1 MTSFLVRRLLQ
12 AVVVMLGVTLLVF
25 VLEHI
30 LPGNLA
36 REILGPRASAG
47 AMRAFDRRN
56 GLNEPIL
63 EQYGRYLAN
72 LLHGNLGYSYRLN
85 QSVAS
90 LLGEELPRSLILVA
104 PALVVA
110 LLVAVPLGIL
120 QAVRRNTAIDHAATG
135 VSFVL
140 YAMPSFWLGMVL
152 IVVLADKAG
161 WFPAEAPQGG
171 GFASIVSDPRALVLP
186 WLTVMLV
193 SIAFFS
199 RYMRSAAIE
208 TLAEDYIRTA
218 RAKGLPQRLVL
229 SRHLLRNAIGPVLT
243 LVGLSLPT
251 VITAGLVA
259 EYLFNFPGAGLAYW
273 NAASNQDYPLELGIT
288 LAIGAAT
295 ILGNLL
301 ADVAYA
307 VLDPRVSF
315 ERAGRR

>member
-1 MTSFLVRRLLQ
+1 
-12 AVVVMLGVTLLVF
+12 MLGVTLMVF

-36 REILGPRASAG
+36 REILGPRASAVEM
-47 AMRAFDRRN
+47 AAFDRRN

-63 EQYGRYLAN
+63 VQYARYLGN

-85 QSVAS
+85 QPVAS
-90 LLGEELPRSLILVA
+90 LLGQELPKSLLLVG

-110 LLVAVPLGIL
+110 VLVSVPLGIV
-120 QAVRRNTAIDHAATG
+120 QAVRRNTAVDHTATG

-152 IVVLADKAG
+152 ILVLADKLG
-161 WFPAEAPQGG
+161 WFPSEAPQGG
-171 GFASIVSDPRALVLP
+171 SIGSIASDPRALVLP

-208 TLAEDYIRTA
+208 TLAADYIRTA

-229 SRHLLRNAIGPVLT
+229 LRHLLRNAVGPVLT

-259 EYLFNFPGAGLAYW
+259 EYLFNYPGAGLAYW
-273 NAASNQDYPLELGIT
+273 NAASSQDYPLELGIT

-301 ADVAYA
+301 ADIAYA
-307 VLDPRVSF
+307 ALDPRVGF
-315 ERAGRR
+315 ESAGRR